1 MINKNSMK
9 NCLWLLLILSL
20 VTSCSQDV
28 AVETAEKEE
37 MGLPPFLPMNE
48 VSMNHL
54 DFWEPSGE
62 NWGIVGGVIADF
74 QNQWDMST
82 QEGNGILVNLMSEEA
97 REAGIPQGSNLVSKL
112 EHGDLELELEVLV
125 PKGSNSGIYFQDRY
139 ELQIRDSQ
147 GDEDL
152 SPDDM
157 GGIYYRGGEGG
168 TNIDG
173 HAPMINAARLAGL
186 WQKMRIMF
194 RAPRFDASGQKIKN
208 AELEY
213 VYLNGALIHEHV
225 ELAGPTLGAV
235 SEEELALAP
244 LRIQGDHGPVAFRN
258 IQYKAFDLNKTVGLS
273 SLSYKLYEG
282 KFDYIPNF
290 DSLPLLDSGEVADFR
305 NLTELAGYNDGVNLV
320 FEGVLEIPTSGTY
333 LFETIIDDGG
343 DLYIDGQLVVPNEG
357 DPGYGLERALVELSA
372 GQHEFRQTF
381 YQEVWSA
388 YITINVEGP
397 GIEKHQIPLPEPS
410 SEAEQRSARKLGVVV
425 EGRPELIRAFVNHK
439 GEKRTHILSTGSPED
454 IHYSFDTRKDQL
466 LNVWRG
472 GFADVSKMWINRGE
486 EQLLQP
492 MGAVLELEESDL
504 AFHPLGYD
512 LNERGYPVFRYQL
525 GTSIVLDVSEP
536 SNRMLQRTLTAEKGE
551 VDMPVAIGQ
560 EIVPVSGGWYAVDQ
574 LYFVKIESGSEK
586 LSRDGSK
593 LMVKVEAGQPI
604 SYLINW

>member
-1 MINKNSMK
+1 MMNINCMK
-9 NCLWLLLILSL
+9 NCLWLLLVSL
-20 VTSCSQDV
+20 VVSCSQDGS
-28 AVETAEKEE
+28 VETTEKEDK
-37 MGLPPFLPMNE
+37 GLPAFLPMNE

-54 DFWEPSGE
+54 DFWEPSAE
-62 NWGIVGGVIADF
+62 NWQIVGGVIADF
-74 QNQWDMST
+74 QNEWDMTT
-82 QEGNGILVNLMSEEA
+82 QEGFGFLVNLMSEEA
-97 REAGIPQGSNLVSKL
+97 HEEGIPQGSNLISKL

-194 RAPRFDASGQKIKN
+194 RAPQFDASGQKIKN

-225 ELAGPTLGAV
+225 ELNGPTLGAV
-235 SEEELALAP
+235 SEKEVALAP

-258 IQYKAFDLNKTVGLS
+258 IRYKAFDLNRQVELSGLT
-273 SLSYKLYEG
+273 YKLYEG

-290 DSLPLLDSGEVADFR
+290 DSLPLLDSGEVADFS

-357 DPGYGLERALVELSA
+357 DPGYGLERALIELTA

-388 YITINVEGP
+388 YITIHVEGP
-397 GIEKHQIPLPEPS
+397 GIEKHQIPVPEPS
-410 SEAEQRSARKLGVVV
+410 GLEEQRPQRKLAVSVVD
-425 EGRPELIRAFVNHK
+425 RPELIRAFVNHK
-439 GEKRTHILSTGSPED
+439 GKKRTHILSTGTPEG
-454 IHYSFDTRKDQL
+454 IHYSFDTRNAQL

-492 MGAVLELEESDL
+492 MGAVLELEESDK

-512 LNERGYPVFRYQL
+512 LNERGYPVYRYQL
-525 GTSIVLDVSEP
+525 GTSVLLDKSEP
-536 SNRMLQRTLTAEKGE
+536 KDGMLQRTLIAEKGK
-551 VDMPVAIGQ
+551 VDMAIAIGQ
-560 EIVPVSGGWYAVDQ
+560 EIVPVSEGWYAVDQ
-574 LYFVKIESGSEK
+574 LYFVKLERGEGEM
-586 LSRDGSK
+586 SRDGSK
-593 LMVKVEAGQPI
+593 LMVKVAAGHPI